1 MSSTFDVADF
11 HADYDAHP
19 DDRIRLFGAVDGFV
33 NPAAVLYP
41 GSYVDIAPSVFFADV
56 HYVDTDKRANR
67 FFKLHA
73 DVARLIQ
80 DKRGKIDRPSAGFA
94 FRFDAS
100 DYREP
105 LGIKDGSVDLL
116 ISLYAGFV
124 SEHCT
129 RYLSERGYLL
139 ANNSHGDASMAS
151 LDHDYELSAVINSRG
166 GVYKVATSN
175 LDTYLIPKRG
185 EPPTIESLRTNGRGI
200 AYTKS
205 PFAYI
210 FRRT

>member
-1 MSSTFDVADF
+1 MSSTFDVSEF
-11 HADYDAHP
+11 HSNYDAHP
-19 DDRIRLFGAVDGFV
+19 DDRIRLFGAIDGFV
-33 NPAAVLYP
+33 TPATVLYP

-56 HYVDTDKRANR
+56 HYVDTDKRAKR
-67 FFKLHA
+67 FFKQHA
-73 DVARLIQ
+73 DVAQLIQ
-80 DKRGKIDRPSAGFA
+80 DKRGKIDRPSSGFA
-94 FRFDAS
+94 FRFGAN

-129 RYLSERGYLL
+129 RYLSEGGYLL

-151 LDHDYELSAVINSRG
+151 LDPDYELAAVINSRG
-166 GVYKVATSN
+166 GVYKVASSN
-175 LDTYLIPKRG
+175 LDTCLIPKRG
-185 EPPTIESLRTNGRGI
+185 EPPTIESLHANGRGI

-210 FRRT
+210 FKRT